1 MPLHFP
7 AKRVDMAGTA
17 PGHFLIPEE
26 ELRFQAVHASGPGGQ
41 GVNTASSA
49 VVLRWNL
56 RNSVAL
62 PPEARGR
69 MAELCRSW
77 LTQDGEVV
85 IDAREFRSQLQNR
98 LAARTRL
105 EEMARKALKPPR
117 KRRKTRVPKA
127 EKERRIQA
135 KKRRGERLRQR
146 RPDAGE

>member
-1 MPLHFP
+1 MPEN
-7 AKRVDMAGTA
+7 A
-17 PGHFLIPEE
+17 PDHSLIPEE
-26 ELRFQAVHASGPGGQ
+26 ELRFQAIHASGPGGQ

-56 RNSVAL
+56 RDSAAL
-62 PPEARGR
+62 PEDAKAR
-69 MAELCRSW
+69 MAQLCRSW
-77 LTQDGEVV
+77 LTREGEVV

-98 LAARTRL
+98 LAARARL
-105 EEMARKALKPPR
+105 EAMAQRALKPPR

-127 EKERRIQA
+127 ERERRMQA

>member
-1 MPLHFP
+1 MPEN
-7 AKRVDMAGTA
+7 A
-17 PGHFLIPEE
+17 PEPYLIPEE

-56 RNSVAL
+56 RNSAAL
-62 PPEARGR
+62 PEEAKAR

-77 LTQDGEVV
+77 LTREGEVV

-98 LAARTRL
+98 LAARARL
-105 EEMARKALKPPR
+105 EEMARRALKAPR

-127 EKERRIQA
+127 ERERRMQA

>member
-1 MPLHFP
+1 MPES
-7 AKRVDMAGTA
+7 ASD
-17 PGHFLIPEE
+17 HFLIPEE

-49 VVLRWNL
+49 VILRWDL
-56 RNSVAL
+56 RNSAAL
-62 PPEARGR
+62 SEEAKAR

-77 LTQDGEVV
+77 LTREGEVV

-98 LAARTRL
+98 LAARARL
-105 EEMARKALKPPR
+105 EQMAQRALKPPR

-127 EKERRIQA
+127 ERERRMQA